1 MSIVDVFRREF
12 WIADDA
18 TGARLGRVD
27 RDIDARD
34 ACVTDVPNAPYQTV
48 SVRSL
53 PNVAWPDA
61 LPEWEDLTRDE
72 LDDHRSWCRDL
83 CAFCEGHRQFG
94 YCPGCTNPD
103 AEAVDGL
110 TVCCGQDVLTG
121 DVVDRAWAS

>member
-1 MSIVDVFRREF
+1 MMLRDILR
-12 WIADDA
+12 
-18 TGARLGRVD
+18 G
-27 RDIDARD
+27 DIDARD
-34 ACVTDVPNAPYQTV
+34 ACVTDVPNAPYQPV

-94 YCPGCTNPD
+94 YCPGCTNPN
-103 AEAVDGL
+103 AEAIDGV
-110 TVCCGQDVLTG
+110 TVCCTQDVMTG
-121 DVVDRAWAS
+121 GDVDRAWFA